1 MNIKLISS
9 LVLAT
14 TIVFMGTNPL
24 QAQDDRYFE
33 ISKNLQV
40 FAEVY
45 KELNANYVDELDPN
59 ELMRIGIDAMVNS
72 LDPYTRY
79 ISEAQIASYRL
90 NDQETYKGIGARMEV
105 IDNYVTIVEPYDGGP
120 ALEAG
125 LKAGDQIRNV
135 GRYSTKGRSLEE
147 VSALVKGAPGTEA
160 QLQVFR
166 PSSGE
171 TMSITLVR
179 GSVER
184 KNVPHYDMVSPEVAY
199 VSLTT
204 FTQAAGA
211 NIANGLKELQKD
223 NPDMKG
229 VILDLRHNGGGLLAE
244 ALNVTNIFVPKDI
257 DLVTTKG
264 KVKDRDRAFTTRNVP
279 VDVEIPLVV
288 LIDKKSASAS
298 EIVSGSIQDLDR
310 GVIMGQRSYGKGLV
324 QNTKDL
330 NYNSRVKLTT
340 SKYYIPSR
348 RCIQSVA
355 YENGEPKDIP
365 DDQRSVFKTKNGRKV
380 LDGGGVTPDVKLEPK
395 EVSPLLN
402 ALKKEYIIFKFAND
416 YVEKQ
421 SAIEDPVTFKFTDYQ
436 GFKVFAEKA
445 GFDYKTESNK
455 TLDVLEEKLKED
467 NIDQELKSNINQLK
481 EAIKLAKADDFEQ
494 YKDEIIFEI
503 EQELVSRYFNQKGR
517 IQKQLQNDTEVSAAI
532 ELLNDRVRYDSI
544 LKSPI

>member
-1 MNIKLISS
+1 MNIKLISILA
-9 LVLAT
+9 LVTIIAT
-14 TIVFMGTNPL
+14 ISPHQVN
-24 QAQDDRYFE
+24 AQNDRYFE
-33 ISKNLQV
+33 ISKNLQI

-72 LDPYTRY
+72 LDPYTTY

-105 IDNYVTIVEPYDGGP
+105 IDDYVTVVEPYDGGP

-135 GRYSTKGRSLEE
+135 GRYATKGRSLEE
-147 VSALVKGAPGTEA
+147 VSAIVKGAPGTEA
-160 QLQVFR
+160 QLQIYR

-171 TMSITLVR
+171 TLAITLTR

-184 KNVPHYDMVSPEVAY
+184 QNVPHYDMVSPEVAY

-211 NIANGLKELQKD
+211 NIAKGLKELQKD
-223 NPDMKG
+223 NPNMKG

-244 ALNVTNIFVPKDI
+244 ALHVTNIFVPKGL

-288 LIDKKSASAS
+288 LIDNKSASAS

-340 SKYYIPSR
+340 SKYYILSR

-380 LDGGGVTPDVKLEPK
+380 LDGGGITPDIKLEPK
-395 EVSPLLN
+395 KVSPLLK
-402 ALKKEYIIFKFAND
+402 ALNKEYIIFKYAND
-416 YVEKQ
+416 YFEKQ
-421 SAIEDPVTFKFTDYQ
+421 SAIEDPLAFKFSDYAGFIAFADNL
-436 GFKVFAEKA
+436 GFK
-445 GFDYKTESNK
+445 YKTGSN
-455 TLDVLEEKLKED
+455 TVLTTLEEKLIED
-467 NIDQELKSNINQLK
+467 DIDEELKSSIDKLKAAINT
-481 EAIKLAKADDFEQ
+481 AKADDFEQ
-494 YKDEIIFEI
+494 YKDEIIFEV

-517 IQKQLQNDTEVSAAI
+517 IQKQLQNDSEVSAAI
-532 ELLNDRVRYDSI
+532 ELLNDRTRYDDI
-544 LKSPI
+544 LKSPM

>member
-1 MNIKLISS
+1 MNIRHLSLLIIGAI
-9 LVLAT
+9 L
-14 TIVFMGTNPL
+14 GTLSPN
-24 QAQDDRYFE
+24 QVSAQDDRYFE

-79 ISEAQIASYRL
+79 ISESQIASYRL

-105 IDNYVTIVEPYDGGP
+105 IDDFVTVVEPYDGGP

-125 LKAGDQIRNV
+125 IKAGDQIRQV
-135 GRYSTKGRSLEE
+135 GSNATKGRSLEE
-147 VSALVKGAPGTEA
+147 VSALMRGAPGTEA
-160 QLQVFR
+160 QLQIYR

-171 TMSITLVR
+171 TLPIALVR

-204 FTQAAGA
+204 FTQGAGA
-211 NIANGLKELQKD
+211 NIASGLKELQKE

-244 ALNVTNIFVPKDI
+244 ALHVTNIFVPKDI
-257 DLVTTKG
+257 ELVTTKG
-264 KVKDRDRAFTTRNVP
+264 KVKDRDRAFNTRNVP

-288 LIDKKSASAS
+288 LIDNKSASAS

-380 LDGGGVTPDVKLEPK
+380 LDGGGVTPDIKLEPK
-395 EVSPLLN
+395 KESALLK
-402 ALKKEYIIFKFAND
+402 ALKKDYIIFKYANE

-421 SAIEDPVTFKFTDYQ
+421 SAIEDPVTFKFTDYA
-436 GFKVFAEKA
+436 GFKAFADKA
-445 GFDYKTESNK
+445 GFEYKTSTNTALK
-455 TLDVLEEKLKED
+455 VLEEKLAED
-467 NIDQELKSNINQLK
+467 DIDAELKASVDQLK
-481 EAIKLAKADDFEQ
+481 NAINKAKADDFDE
-494 YKDEIIFEI
+494 YEDEIVLEI

-517 IQKQLQNDTEVSAAI
+517 IQKQLQNDSEVTAAI
-532 ELLNDRVRYDSI
+532 ELLNDIPRYEAI
-544 LKSPI
+544 LK

>member
-1 MNIKLISS
+1 MKIKHLF
-9 LVLAT
+9 LVVLGSILGNLSPNKA
-14 TIVFMGTNPL
+14 N
-24 QAQDDRYFE
+24 AQDDRYFE

-105 IDNYVTIVEPYDGGP
+105 IDDYVTIVEPYDGGP

-135 GRYSTKGRSLEE
+135 GRYATKGRSLEE

-160 QLQVFR
+160 QLQIYR

-171 TMSITLVR
+171 TLPITLVR

-204 FTQAAGA
+204 FTQNAGA
-211 NIANGLKELQKD
+211 NIAKGLKELQKE
-223 NPDMKG
+223 NPSMKG

-244 ALNVTNIFVPKDI
+244 ALHVTNIFVPKDLE
-257 DLVTTKG
+257 LVTTKG

-395 EVSPLLN
+395 KKSSLLK
-402 ALKKEYIIFKFAND
+402 ALTKEYIIFKYANE

-421 SAIEDPVTFKFTDYQ
+421 SAIEDPVAFKFTDYS
-436 GFKVFAEKA
+436 GFKSFAEKS
-445 GFDYKTESNK
+445 GFEYKTASNSVL
-455 TLDVLEEKLKED
+455 TTLEEKLAED
-467 NIDQELKSNINQLK
+467 DLDSELKSTIDQLK
-481 EAIKLAKADDFEQ
+481 SAIKMAKADDFEQ

-517 IQKQLQNDTEVSAAI
+517 IQKQLQNDSEVNAAI
-532 ELLNDRVRYDSI
+532 ELLNDRTRYDGI

>member
-1 MNIKLISS
+1 
-9 LVLAT
+9 
-14 TIVFMGTNPL
+14 
-24 QAQDDRYFE
+24 
-33 ISKNLQV
+33 
-40 FAEVY
+40 
-45 KELNANYVDELDPN
+45 
-59 ELMRIGIDAMVNS
+59 MVNS

-79 ISEAQIASYRL
+79 ISESQIASYRL

-105 IDNYVTIVEPYDGGP
+105 IDDFVTVVEPYDGGP

-125 LKAGDQIRNV
+125 IKAGDQIRQV
-135 GRYSTKGRSLEE
+135 GSNATKGRSLEE
-147 VSALVKGAPGTEA
+147 VSALMRGAPGTEA
-160 QLQVFR
+160 QLQIYR

-171 TMSITLVR
+171 TLPITLVR

-204 FTQAAGA
+204 FTQGAGA
-211 NIANGLKELQKD
+211 NIASGLKELQKE

-244 ALNVTNIFVPKDI
+244 ALHVTNIFVPKDI
-257 DLVTTKG
+257 ELVTTKG
-264 KVKDRDRAFTTRNVP
+264 KVKDRDRAFNTRNVP

-288 LIDKKSASAS
+288 LIDNKSASAS

-380 LDGGGVTPDVKLEPK
+380 LDGGGVTPDIKLEPK
-395 EVSPLLN
+395 KESALLK
-402 ALKKEYIIFKFAND
+402 ALKKDYIIFKYANE

-421 SAIEDPVTFKFTDYQ
+421 SAIEDPVTFKFTDYA
-436 GFKVFAEKA
+436 GFKAFADKA
-445 GFDYKTESNK
+445 GFEYKTSTNTALK
-455 TLDVLEEKLKED
+455 ALEEKLAED
-467 NIDQELKSNINQLK
+467 DIDAELKASVDQLK
-481 EAIKLAKADDFEQ
+481 NAINKAKADDFDE
-494 YKDEIIFEI
+494 YEDEIVLEI

-517 IQKQLQNDTEVSAAI
+517 IQKQLQNDSEVTAAI
-532 ELLNDRVRYDSI
+532 ELLNDIPRYEAI
-544 LKSPI
+544 LK

>member
-1 MNIKLISS
+1 MNIKFPFLLI
-9 LVLAT
+9 LGTILASISPNQAT
-14 TIVFMGTNPL
+14 
-24 QAQDDRYFE
+24 AQDDRYFE

-105 IDNYVTIVEPYDGGP
+105 IDDYVTVVEPYDGGP

-125 LKAGDQIRNV
+125 IKAGDQIRNV
-135 GRYSTKGRSLEE
+135 GRYATKGKSLEE
-147 VSALVKGAPGTEA
+147 VNALVKGAPGTEA
-160 QLQVFR
+160 QLQIYR

-171 TMSITLVR
+171 TLPITLVR

-204 FTQAAGA
+204 FTQGAGA
-211 NIANGLKELQKD
+211 NIAAGLKELQKE

-244 ALNVTNIFVPKDI
+244 ALHVTNIFVPKDI
-257 DLVTTKG
+257 ELVTTKG
-264 KVKDRDRAFTTRNVP
+264 KVKDRDRAFNTRNVP
-279 VDVEIPLVV
+279 VDIEIPLVV

-365 DDQRSVFKTKNGRKV
+365 DDQRSVFKTRNGRKV

-395 EVSPLLN
+395 KKSALLK
-402 ALKKEYIIFKFAND
+402 ALNKDYIIFKYANE
-416 YVEKQ
+416 YVEKE
-421 SAIEDPVTFKFTDYQ
+421 SAIEDPVAFKFTDYS
-436 GFKVFAEKA
+436 GFKAFADKS
-445 GFDYKTESNK
+445 GFEYKTETNK
-455 TLDVLEEKLKED
+455 VLVSLEEKLAED
-467 NIDQELKSNINQLK
+467 DLDAELKSTIDQLK
-481 EAIKLAKADDFEQ
+481 TAIKTAKADDFEQ
-494 YKDEIIFEI
+494 YKAEIVFEI

-517 IQKQLQNDTEVSAAI
+517 IQKQLQNDSEVKAAI
-532 ELLNDRVRYDSI
+532 ELLNDLPRYNGL

>member
-1 MNIKLISS
+1 
-9 LVLAT
+9 
-14 TIVFMGTNPL
+14 
-24 QAQDDRYFE
+24 
-33 ISKNLQV
+33 V

-79 ISEAQIASYRL
+79 ISESQIASYRL

-105 IDNYVTIVEPYDGGP
+105 IDDFVTVVEPYDGGP

-125 LKAGDQIRNV
+125 IKAGDQIRQV
-135 GRYSTKGRSLEE
+135 GSNATKGRSLEE
-147 VSALVKGAPGTEA
+147 VSALMRGAPGTEA
-160 QLQVFR
+160 QLQIYR

-171 TMSITLVR
+171 TLPITLVR

-204 FTQAAGA
+204 FTQGAGA
-211 NIANGLKELQKD
+211 NIASGLKELQKE

-244 ALNVTNIFVPKDI
+244 ALHVTNIFVPKDI
-257 DLVTTKG
+257 ELVTTKG
-264 KVKDRDRAFTTRNVP
+264 KVKDRDRAFNTRNVP

-288 LIDKKSASAS
+288 LIDNKSASAS

-380 LDGGGVTPDVKLEPK
+380 LDGGGVTPDIKLEPK
-395 EVSPLLN
+395 KESALLK
-402 ALKKEYIIFKFAND
+402 ALKKDYIIFKYANE

-421 SAIEDPVTFKFTDYQ
+421 SAIEDPVTFKFTDYA
-436 GFKVFAEKA
+436 GFKAFADKA
-445 GFDYKTESNK
+445 GFEYKTSTNTALK
-455 TLDVLEEKLKED
+455 ALEEKLAED
-467 NIDQELKSNINQLK
+467 DIDAELKASVDQLK
-481 EAIKLAKADDFEQ
+481 NAINKAKADDFDE
-494 YKDEIIFEI
+494 YEDEIVLEI

-517 IQKQLQNDTEVSAAI
+517 IQKQLQNDSEVTAAI
-532 ELLNDRVRYDSI
+532 ELLNDIPRYEAI
-544 LKSPI
+544 LK